1 MAEDDFSK
9 TEDPTSRK
17 LARGRE
23 EGQVAQSQEIK
34 SWMMLLG
41 ATFAAVVMA
50 PGVMRDVSAIGRTYI
65 AEAHAIP
72 AEFEHL
78 RFVLWKLLG
87 ELTLVIGPLFGV
99 FVLLALAANIGQSGL
114 LFAPKKLHPKLN
126 KISLKSGF
134 KRLFSFRALNEF
146 FKGIVKLVV
155 VSAVAFGLAVPM
167 LHDVELIPSREIIGT
182 LERLNAV
189 ALALLGGTVAVMT
202 VIAILDFAY
211 QKYAFFKQ
219 MRMTKQEVKDE
230 HKQTEGDPLVR
241 SRIRKLR
248 LERAQRR
255 MMAAVP
261 QADVMVTNP
270 IHYAVALEYKMEIM
284 VAPKVVAKGI
294 DSLAVRIREM
304 AEEHDIPVVE
314 NPPLARALYAAV
326 ELDQEIPPEHYK
338 AVAEVIGFVMR
349 LRGEL
354 PPAQAESGASDG

>member
-9 TEDPTSRK
+9 TEDPTPRK
-17 LARGRE
+17 LARGRD

-50 PGVMRDVSAIGRTYI
+50 PSVMKDVSAIGRTYVF
-65 AEAHAIP
+65 EAHSIP
-72 AEFEHL
+72 ADFAHL
-78 RFVLWKLLG
+78 RLVLWNLLG
-87 ELTLVIGPLFGV
+87 ELTLTLGPLIGL
-99 FVLLALAANIGQSGL
+99 FVVLALAANIGQSGL
-114 LFAPKKLHPKLN
+114 LFAPKKLRPKLE
-126 KISLKSGF
+126 KISLRSGF

-146 FKGIVKLVV
+146 LKGILKLVV

-167 LHDVELIPSREIIGT
+167 MSDVELIPSREIIGT

-189 ALALLGGTVAVMT
+189 ALALIGGTVAVMT

-248 LERAQRR
+248 VERAQRR

-261 QADVMVTNP
+261 QADVVVTNP
-270 IHYAVALEYKMEIM
+270 SHYAVALEYKMELM

-294 DSLAVRIREM
+294 DSLAHRIRAV
-304 AEEHDIPVVE
+304 AEEHDVPVVE

-349 LRGEL
+349 LRSEL
-354 PPAQAESGASDG
+354 PPANAETGAMDG

>member
-1 MAEDDFSK
+1 MAEDDFAK

-34 SWMMLLG
+34 SWMMLMG

-50 PGVMRDVSAIGRTYI
+50 PGIMRDVSAIGRTYLV
-65 AEAHAIP
+65 EAHAIS
-72 AEFEHL
+72 ADFDHL
-78 RFVLWKLLG
+78 RLVLWRLLG
-87 ELTLVIGPLFGV
+87 ELTLVLGPLMGL
-99 FVLLALAANIGQSGL
+99 FVVLALAANIGESGL
-114 LFAPKKLHPKLN
+114 LFAPKKLKPKLN
-126 KISLKSGF
+126 KISLRSGI

-146 FKGIVKLVV
+146 LKGIVKLVV
-155 VSAVAFGLAVPM
+155 VSAVAFGLALPM
-167 LHDVELIPSREIIGT
+167 LLDVELIPSREIITT
-182 LERLNAV
+182 LGRLNAV
-189 ALALLGGTVAVMT
+189 ALALFGGTVAVMT

-241 SRIRKLR
+241 ARIRKLR
-248 LERAQRR
+248 VERAQRR

-261 QADVMVTNP
+261 QADVVVTNP
-270 IHYAVALEYKMEIM
+270 THYAVALEYKMVAM
-284 VAPKVVAKGI
+284 VAPRVIAKGV
-294 DSLAVRIREM
+294 DSLAQRIRAV
-304 AEEHDIPVVE
+304 AEEHDVPVVE

-354 PPAQAESGASDG
+354 PPAQPESGAGDG